1 MINFYLENVFLI
13 TVIVLGLAIVVPILG
28 ILIFKQR
35 GSSLN
40 TRPDI
45 KDILLNFST
54 VLFIVGL
61 IIPLASMLIVRI
73 KPNFFE
79 EIAPYAGYFIV
90 PLLLWLVFLNIMRF
104 KLIKKRQLIQVGI
117 NDKQL
122 NGVEEIIDLEKK
134 TQEYLFQM
142 VMAVIVIVC
151 LAILFNL
158 RSF

>member
-1 MINFYLENVFLI
+1 MINFYLENIFLI
-13 TVIVLGLAIVVPILG
+13 TVIALGLATVVPIFG

-61 IIPLASMLIVRI
+61 IIPLVFMLIVKI

-79 EIAPYAGYFIV
+79 EVSPYAGYFIA
-90 PLLLWLVFLNIMRF
+90 PLLLWLIFLNIMRF
-104 KLIKKRQLIQVGI
+104 KLIKKKQLIQVRIDDEQVNGI
-117 NDKQL
+117 
-122 NGVEEIIDLEKK
+122 EEIVGLEKK

-142 VMAVIVIVC
+142 VMLVIVIVC
-151 LAILFNL
+151 LVVLSNL